1 MIEAAPSLYS
11 EGSGHMLQGILVSS
25 VGDLREV
32 ARPFQAHALP
42 RLHLAVAFIEVQTFE
57 EKPT

>member
-1 MIEAAPSLYS
+1 
-11 EGSGHMLQGILVSS
+11 MLQGILVTS
-25 VGDLREV
+25 VGDLTEV

>member
-1 MIEAAPSLYS
+1 MP
-11 EGSGHMLQGILVSS
+11 QGILVTF

-42 RLHLAVAFIEVQTFE
+42 RRHLAVAFIEVQIFE